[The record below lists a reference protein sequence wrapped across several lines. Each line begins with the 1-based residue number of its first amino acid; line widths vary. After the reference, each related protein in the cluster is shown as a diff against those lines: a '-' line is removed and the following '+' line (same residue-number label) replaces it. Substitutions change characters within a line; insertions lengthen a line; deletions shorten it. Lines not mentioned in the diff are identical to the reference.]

1 MALRKKFAHA
11 LIVAMVWGA
20 LGVPDM
26 AVAAPGGAATDG
38 RVTLRDGIPAAQ
50 QATAA
55 IGTRTGPATALVGE
69 KPQRPKLAPEVTE
82 AAAEGNGKVSVI
94 IRLRDQVNLSTVADQ
109 ARGAAAASGKAES
122 RGRTVVTALRAKA
135 AASQNGVRDLLAR
148 AGATKVRPYW
158 VFNGFS
164 ATVSESA
171 LAQLAASPE
180 VESVALDEQYTL
192 PETTKGAPRL
202 PTWGLEKVRATDVWA
217 DYGFTGKGVVVGI
230 MDSGVDGGHPALA
243 GSYRGRDGDHT
254 DSWFVATGENYPTPG
269 DGGGHGT
276 HVAGTIVGAPPG
288 DVTGVAPGAEWIAAK
303 IFNDAGR
310 ASTSGIH
317 AAFEWML
324 APGGDP
330 SKAPD
335 VVNNSW
341 GADDAYVTEYWE
353 DVNAWVAAGIFPNF
367 AAGNNGPGAPT
378 VGSPASFPQ
387 SFAVGATDS
396 NDQIA
401 SFSSRG
407 SATWDGVEHIKPQ
420 VSAPGQD
427 IYSTW
432 PLALDPDGYHTI
444 SGTSMATPHVTGVI
458 ALLLSAKPGLSVDA
472 VRELL
477 TSTARTEPHMGKL
490 PNNDY
495 GAGIADARAAITAA
509 RYSGTVSGTVRGPQG
524 PLGATVSIPELGV
537 TTTAD
542 SATGFYDLR
551 VKAGTWTVRVA
562 DYGSVPQESRVAVAV
577 DGQHKLDVTLAAAA
591 VHDVSG
597 TVRAAD
603 GTPLADA
610 EIRFGGT
617 PVAPVHTGADGRY
630 AVRIAAGTYP
640 VSAQLTGYDRRTV
653 ERAVTGGTT
662 LDFSLT
668 PLKVDSAPEWREYQ
682 NNPRRTGQSAE
693 PLVPEALTNRWQVDV
708 PGGQSVFSS
717 PVLAGERIFL
727 VTEDGQL
734 HSRAVS
740 NGVELWR
747 FKGGAAMRGTPA
759 VAGDKVY
766 VGGGDDQVFY
776 ALDAGTGAPVWTYP
790 TGDRLTYTTPTVVGD
805 TVYFGTG
812 WGEGNGG
819 WVYALDAA
827 TGALRWRSFIGAQ
840 IYFAPTV
847 ANGTVFASSYDAR
860 RLVALD
866 AATGAEKWALTRT
879 ADSFAAMPTYADGV
893 LYVGTAN
900 FDTGAGS
907 LLAVDAGTGA
917 VRWEADGH
925 GDASGSAPNVHGD
938 LVIAGSHSRSSVAAY
953 DRNTGARRWITG
965 AGSAV
970 SNAMVLADGVVI
982 GGSQLDRRA
991 WALDAYTGELRWETK
1006 MADNVLAAPAFA
1018 DGKLVVSARN
1028 GQLALFEAPGTVT
1041 GTVTGPDGAKL
1052 AATVRI
1058 AQTGASAQTDPAT
1071 GVFTLAHRAGTWR
1084 LDVSAYGYATASR
1097 NVAVRPGRTV
1107 TVDTALQPIGTGS
1120 LAGTVTDEAGAPL
1133 AGVTVALSGTPVP
1146 STVTDDAGR
1155 YEFPTVSAG
1164 TYELRMTRNGYAPFQ
1179 KSVTVATGERTV
1191 ADVTVPRYQI
1201 AVTGDHQGILT
1212 NLLTAKGYRVEATTV
1227 AAIADRAGDYA
1238 LVVANG
1244 ANDDP
1249 GADVFKRFVASADAA
1264 GTSVV
1269 FLDTWSAAYG
1279 SLAHLSQ
1286 HVGDPATVGTG
1297 YNKGDVSVIARAGH
1311 PLTTGLPVGKQTA
1324 LLDKNR
1330 EYAWFSGYGG
1340 RSLADLHAG
1349 TLEVV
1354 GSTIGYEPRS
1364 QGSVH
1369 VLLSANGVSP
1379 WAGPGNGWL
1388 PAAYTVFDNAISY
1401 ALGAT
1406 FGTAAGR
1413 VTDASGAPVSAT
1425 VTVAGTGDKATTT
1438 ADGSYSL
1445 LLPAGEHTLRVEA
1458 LGLTTREVTVRVA
1471 ERATVTTDLT
1481 LLTSGSGTVSGVV
1494 RGGGTPVAGA
1504 TVTVAGVDRSA
1515 TSDDEGRFTISDVP
1529 GGTYTLRVTATG
1541 YLPATV
1547 GGTVVVDGQVTTTD
1561 VVLTRPTRVAVVGD
1575 AKDVVADELT
1585 TFLKANQMTATAT
1598 GWEAL
1603 DQLDRYDV
1611 VVFNTPTNPGKAA
1624 FLAALGKLDAAGVS
1638 GVFIEGASSSA
1649 TSGAGLLRTHLGNP
1663 TGRSFESL
1671 DGYPMLYPTDA
1682 THPVFAG
1689 VGSPLRIMVADEW
1702 AGYYTGHTG
1711 INLADF
1717 GTSDSGVL
1725 GGGVSYE
1732 PRTPT
1737 SVRLLLSGLSAG
1749 SLGSPSNGWSVDG
1762 KRVFLNAVGWAA
1774 APKLA
1779 GYDAQ
1784 VTGVGGQGVT
1794 GIRARIVETDT
1805 AAQVSSTGRIS
1816 LAHPAGTYTLEVK
1829 AFGYQTHTRQVTL
1842 TAGEV
1847 EDVQISLATAEIGTV
1862 TGTVTDRQTGA
1873 PLAGATVQLDGTPRD
1888 AVTGPD
1894 GRFSLTEVE
1903 AGRYSV
1909 RVAAAGHLRQVFA
1922 DVEVTKGASTALA
1935 LGLRPS
1941 PRVAV
1946 LGDFENRAKAHLAEW
1961 GYQAEDLAW
1970 TDVSKVG
1977 NYDLVLANLA
1987 ANTGTDP
1994 GAAGWAAFEDAVVR
2008 ADVPVVWLD
2017 QYARGAI
2024 KYLTKYDGDPQ
2035 VRAEDRLD
2043 GPTQAKVLADHP
2055 LTAGFPVGS
2064 TVPLVADNAEYTY
2077 FTGFSGVTVANL
2089 VTGAQGERGGTIAYR
2104 GRSAGAVDVLLSTMS
2119 ISTYGYPATADQ
2131 PAKNW
2136 TPQTEVLFHNALR
2149 YALDAPPLA
2158 ATVRGTVVS
2167 GATGAP
2173 TATTLTVVETGATVP
2188 VSAGDG
2194 SYALPLQPGTWT
2206 LRLSAFGH
2214 QTVERTVTVAAGD
2227 APTVDITLPVAASGT
2242 IEGTVRAVG
2251 GAPIAGAT
2259 VTVQGTPLSGT
2270 TGADGTYRIAGVPAG
2285 SHSLLIRA
2293 DGYGNGQRPVTV
2305 TADQR
2310 VVVDAE
2316 LAVARVLAVAGDSAK
2331 GEIAELLSAEGYTVR
2346 KWNWADIH
2354 LHIPELSQVEA
2365 VILNGQT
2372 PTPTAA
2378 EVNAFL
2384 TAAAEAQVSVV
2395 MAGQWGSGAIRAAR
2409 TARNDPSGITDG
2421 FTEDGMAIT
2430 YTPSVSHPIFAGFE
2444 AGKPIA
2450 LMRNP
2455 QGNAQQWQWFS
2466 GYSGETLASIG
2477 EEDTGALGG
2486 GVGVKFT
2493 STSSV
2498 EILLAGLASGSYG
2511 KPTDRWTPEAVR
2523 IYLNAVK
2530 WALDASQGGLAGTV
2544 TGDGAPLAGAEV
2556 RVVEADL
2563 TTRTG
2568 ADGTFRLGLPAGTY
2582 TVQVSALGF
2591 APHESTVTVKT
2602 GETLTLPVTMTPVPR
2617 GSISGTVTDTNGAAI
2632 AGARLTVTGPVAGAA
2647 TSDAEG
2653 RYTVAGLIP
2662 GEYQLVVD
2670 ARHHLTATVKATVVA
2685 DQVATVA
2692 VRLKPT
2698 DVAVLG
2704 DVKGALTGFLRG
2716 EGVAAEENDWSATV
2730 TRLPAYRVVVVNG
2743 GDPTEQEFDALVSA
2757 ADAAGVS
2764 LVFTG
2769 TWGAANGGI
2778 RLLERYGDGV
2788 VTVGGQGYRD
2798 GAVGLVGFD
2807 RKHPVFAGITD
2818 PAAIVAPDGYWSD
2831 LASYSGTYLANL
2843 SVSGAEGDAGK
2854 GAAVAYD
2861 FRTARSMHLLVSVGA
2876 VTELM
2881 GPGHGWTE
2889 DTGRLVRNAVTWAGD
2904 AVQAV
2909 PARPALAAS
2918 ATRVSAEKVTLTG
2931 TAEFRST
2938 VDVRRDGVPVGTAV
2952 PGRDGRWTVEV
2963 PLRAGAN
2970 RFTAVATNHAGA
2982 SAPSTEVTVVRYTG
2996 RFSFAGLN
3004 GNGTTVASV
3013 EILGGTG
3020 RPVRVDPGVKL
3031 VLRDAA
3037 GAVVR
3042 EQQMEWDRDEERYA
3056 TRLARLPR
3064 GEYTVQ
3070 VLATVDGSP
3079 IPLDGGKITRR

>member
-1 MALRKKFAHA
+1 MALRSKLAHV

-20 LGVPDM
+20 LGVPD
-26 AVAAPGGAATDG
+26 VAAAAPSSASTDG
-38 RVTLRDGIPAAQ
+38 RVSLRDGIPAGQ

-55 IGTRTGPATALVGE
+55 IGTRTGPAAALVGE
-69 KPQRPKLAPEVTE
+69 KPQRPKVAPEVTE
-82 AAAEGNGKVSVI
+82 AAADGNGRVGVI
-94 IRLRDQVNLSTVADQ
+94 IRLRDQVNLSTVAHQ
-109 ARGAAAASGKAES
+109 ARDAVAASGEAES
-122 RGRTVVTALRAKA
+122 RGRTVVKALQAKA
-135 AASQNGVRDLLAR
+135 ATTQGGVRNLLAR
-148 AGATKVRPYW
+148 AGATRVRPYW

-164 ATVSESA
+164 ASVPASA
-171 LAQLAASPE
+171 LEQLAASPE

-192 PETTKGAPRL
+192 PETTPGAPRL

-217 DYGFTGKGVVVGI
+217 DHGFTGEGVVVGI
-230 MDSGVDGGHPALA
+230 MDGGVDGGHPALA
-243 GSYRGRDGDHT
+243 GSYRGRDGDHAH
-254 DSWFVATGENYPTPG
+254 SWFAATGENYPTPA

-288 DVTGVAPGAEWIAAK
+288 DVTGVAPGAEWIAVK

-317 AAFEWML
+317 AGFEWML

-341 GADDAYVTEYWE
+341 GSDDTYATEFWE

-367 AAGNNGPGAPT
+367 AAGNNGPGPLT

-387 SFAVGATDS
+387 TFAVGATDI

-407 SATWDGVEHIKPQ
+407 SATWDGVAHVKPQ

-432 PLALDPDGYHTI
+432 PRALDPDGYHTI

-472 VRELL
+472 IRELL
-477 TSTARTEPHMGKL
+477 TSTARTEPHMGRL

-495 GAGIADARAAITAA
+495 GVGIADARAAVVAA
-509 RYSGTVSGTVRGPQG
+509 RFSGTVSGTIRGPQG
-524 PLGATVSIPELGV
+524 PLGATVSISELGV
-537 TTTAD
+537 STTAD
-542 SATGFYDLR
+542 PVTGFYDLR
-551 VKAGTWTVRVA
+551 VKAGTWTVRFA
-562 DYGSVPQESRVAVAV
+562 DYGSVPRESRVTVTA

-603 GTPLADA
+603 GPPLADA

-617 PVAPVHTGADGRY
+617 PVAPVYTGPDGRF
-630 AVRIAAGTYP
+630 AARIAAGTYP
-640 VSAQLTGYDRRTV
+640 VSAQLTGYARQSAEKTIS
-653 ERAVTGGTT
+653 GGTT
-662 LDFSLT
+662 IDFSLT
-668 PLKVDSAPEWREYQ
+668 PLNVDSAPEWREYQ

-693 PLVPEALTNRWQVDV
+693 PLTPEALTRRWQVDL
-708 PGGQSVFSS
+708 PGGQAVFSS

-747 FKGGAAMRGTPA
+747 FRGGGAMRGTPA
-759 VAGDKVY
+759 VAGGKVY

-819 WVYALDAA
+819 WVYALDAQ
-827 TGALRWRSFIGAQ
+827 TGALRWRSFIGGQ

-847 ANGTVFASSYDAR
+847 ANGTVFAGSFDAR

-879 ADSFAAMPTYADGV
+879 ADSFAAMPTHADGV
-893 LYVGTAN
+893 LYVGTSN

-907 LLAVDAGTGA
+907 LLAVDASTGA
-917 VRWEADGH
+917 VRWEASGH

-938 LVIAGSHSRSSVAAY
+938 LVIAGSHSRSAVAAY
-953 DRNTGARRWITG
+953 DRTSGARRWITG

-970 SNAMVLADGVVI
+970 SSAMVLADGVVI

-991 WALDAYTGELRWETK
+991 WALDAYTGKLRWEATVS
-1006 MADNVLAAPAFA
+1006 DNVLAAPAFA
-1018 DGKLVVSARN
+1018 DGKLVVAARN
-1028 GQLALFEAPGTVT
+1028 GQLSMFEAPGTIT
-1041 GTVTGPDGAKL
+1041 GTVTGPDGARL
-1052 AATVRI
+1052 AATARI
-1058 AQTGASAQTDPAT
+1058 GQTGASSQTDPAT
-1071 GVFTLAHRAGTWR
+1071 GVFTLPHRAGSWR
-1084 LDVSAYGYATASR
+1084 LDVSAYGYAATSR

-1107 TVDTALQPIGTGS
+1107 TADTTLQPIGTGS
-1120 LAGTVTDEAGAPL
+1120 LAGTVRDESGVPL
-1133 AGVTVALSGTPVP
+1133 AGVTVALTGTPVP
-1146 STVTDDAGR
+1146 TTVTDDSGR
-1155 YEFPTVSAG
+1155 YEFGAVAAG
-1164 TYELRMTRNGYAPFQ
+1164 TYELRVTRNGYAPFQ
-1179 KSVTVATGERTV
+1179 KSVAVAPGERTV
-1191 ADVTVPRYQI
+1191 ADATVQRYQI
-1201 AVTGDHQGILT
+1201 AVTGDYQGILT
-1212 NLLTAKGYRVEATTV
+1212 GLLTAKGYRVEATTV
-1227 AAIADRAGDYA
+1227 AAIADRAGDYR

-1249 GADVFKRFVASADAA
+1249 GAEVFKRFLANADTA
-1264 GTSVV
+1264 GTSVI
-1269 FLDTWSAAYG
+1269 FLDTWAGAYG
-1279 SLAHLSQ
+1279 SLTHLSQ
-1286 HVGDPATVGTG
+1286 YTGDPQTVGTG
-1297 YNKGDVSVIARAGH
+1297 YDKGEVSVIARAGH
-1311 PLTTGLPVGKQTA
+1311 PLTTGLPVGAQTA

-1330 EYAWFSGYGG
+1330 EYAWFAGYGG
-1340 RSLADLHAG
+1340 RSVADLHVG
-1349 TLEVV
+1349 TLEVA
-1354 GSTIGYEPRS
+1354 GSTIGYQPRTPD
-1364 QGSVH
+1364 SVH

-1379 WAGPGNGWL
+1379 WAGPGNGWQ
-1388 PAAYTVFDNAISY
+1388 PAAYTVFDNAVSY

-1413 VTDASGAPVSAT
+1413 VTDANGAPLSAT
-1425 VTVAGTGDKATTT
+1425 VTVAGDKATTA
-1438 ADGSYSL
+1438 ADGSYSV

-1458 LGLTTREVTVRVA
+1458 PGFTTREVTVRVT
-1471 ERATVTTDLT
+1471 ERGTVTTDLS
-1481 LLTSGSGTVSGVV
+1481 LLTSGSGTVTGVV
-1494 RGGGTPVAGA
+1494 RSGDTPVAGA

-1515 TSDDEGRFTISDVP
+1515 TSAADGRFTISDVP
-1529 GGTYTLRVTATG
+1529 GGTYSLRATATG
-1541 YLPATV
+1541 YVPASV
-1547 GGTVVVDGQVTTTD
+1547 AGTVVVDGQVTTTD
-1561 VVLTRPTRVAVVGD
+1561 VELTRSTRVAVVGD
-1575 AKDVVADELT
+1575 ARDAVAAELT
-1585 TFLKANQMTATAT
+1585 TFLNANHLTATAT
-1598 GWEAL
+1598 GWEAV

-1611 VVFNTPTNPGKAA
+1611 VVFNTPSNPGRAA

-1638 GVFIEGASSSA
+1638 GVFIEGATSA
-1649 TSGAGLLRTHLGNP
+1649 ASGAGLLRTHLGNP
-1663 TGRSFESL
+1663 TGRSFEST

-1689 VGSPLRIMVADEW
+1689 VSTPLRIMVADEW

-1711 INLADF
+1711 FNLADF
-1717 GTSDSGVL
+1717 GTSTSGVL

-1732 PRTPT
+1732 PRTAT
-1737 SVRLLLSGLSAG
+1737 SVRLLLSGLSAS
-1749 SLGSPSNGWSVDG
+1749 SLASPSNGWSVDG

-1774 APKLA
+1774 APRLA
-1779 GYDAQ
+1779 GYDAEI
-1784 VTGVGGQGVT
+1784 TGVDGQGVA
-1794 GIRARIVETDT
+1794 GLSARIVETNT
-1805 AAQVSSTGRIS
+1805 AAQVSDTGRIS

-1842 TAGEV
+1842 TAGKV
-1847 EDVQISLATAEIGTV
+1847 EDVQIALTSGEVGTI

-1873 PLAGATVQLDGTPRD
+1873 ALAGATVQLDGAPRTT
-1888 AVTGPD
+1888 VTGPD

-1903 AGRYSV
+1903 AGRYAV
-1909 RVAAAGHLRQVFA
+1909 RVSAAGHVRQVFP
-1922 DVEVTKGASTALA
+1922 DVVVTKGAGTALA

-1941 PRVAV
+1941 PKVAV
-1946 LGDFENRAKAHLAEW
+1946 LGDHEGRAKAHLAGW
-1961 GYQAEDLAW
+1961 GYQAADLAW
-1970 TDVSKVG
+1970 TDVSAVG

-1987 ANTGTDP
+1987 ANSGTDP
-1994 GAAGWAAFEDAVVR
+1994 GAAGWAAFEDAIVR

-2017 QYARGAI
+2017 QYGRGAI
-2024 KYLTKYDGDPQ
+2024 KYLTRYDGDPQ

-2055 LTAGFPVGS
+2055 LTAGFPAGS
-2064 TVPLVADNAEYTY
+2064 TVPLTADNAEYSY

-2089 VTGAQGERGGTIAYR
+2089 VTGAQGERGGTIGYR
-2104 GRSAGAVDVLLSTMS
+2104 GRSAGSVDVLLSTMS

-2136 TPQTEVLFHNALR
+2136 TTQTELLFHNALR

-2158 ATVRGTVVS
+2158 ATVRGTVRS
-2167 GATGAP
+2167 SATGEP
-2173 TATTLTVVETGATVP
+2173 TASTVTVVETGATATVR
-2188 VSAGDG
+2188 AGDG

-2206 LRLSAFGH
+2206 LRVGTFGH
-2214 QTVERTVTVAAGD
+2214 QDVERSVTVVAGD
-2227 APTVDITLPVAASGT
+2227 TPTVDITLPVAASGT
-2242 IEGTVRAVG
+2242 IEGTVRTAE
-2251 GAPIAGAT
+2251 GAPVAGAA
-2259 VTVQGTPLSGT
+2259 VTVEGTPLSGA
-2270 TGADGTYRIAGVPAG
+2270 TGADGTYRIAGVPTG
-2285 SHSLLIRA
+2285 SHSLRIHA
-2293 DGYGNGQRPVTV
+2293 EGYGIAQRPVTV
-2305 TADQR
+2305 QSEQR
-2310 VVVDAE
+2310 VVVDVE
-2316 LAVARVLAVAGDSAK
+2316 LAAARVLAVAGDSAK
-2331 GEIAELLSAEGYTVR
+2331 GEIAALLSADGYLVR
-2346 KWNWADIH
+2346 NWNWADIH
-2354 LHIPELSQVEA
+2354 LHVPELGKVEA
-2365 VILNGQT
+2365 VVLNGQS
-2372 PTPTAA
+2372 PSPTAA
-2378 EVNAFL
+2378 ELNAFL
-2384 TAAAEAQVSVV
+2384 TAAAEAEVSVI
-2395 MAGQWGSGAIRAAR
+2395 MAGQWGSGAVRAAR
-2409 TARNDPSGITDG
+2409 TARNDPSGVTDG
-2421 FTEDGMAIT
+2421 FTDDGMAIT
-2430 YTPSVSHPIFAGFE
+2430 YTPSAPHPIFAGFE
-2444 AGKPIA
+2444 VGKPIP

-2466 GYSGETLASIG
+2466 GYSGETIASIG
-2477 EEDTGALGG
+2477 EENTGALGG

-2493 STSSV
+2493 SPSSV
-2498 EILLAGLASGSYG
+2498 EVLLAGLASGSYG
-2511 KPTDRWTPEAVR
+2511 RPGDRWTPEAVR

-2530 WALDASQGGLAGTV
+2530 WALDASQGGLVGTV

-2556 RVVEADL
+2556 RVVEAGL

-2568 ADGTFRLGLPAGTY
+2568 ADGTFRLGMPGGTY

-2591 APHESTVTVKT
+2591 VRHEATVTVKT
-2602 GETLTLPVTMTPVPR
+2602 GETLTLPVAMVPVPR
-2617 GSISGTVTDTNGAAI
+2617 GSISGTVTDTDGTAI
-2632 AGARLTVTGPVAGAA
+2632 AGARLVASGPTAGEAI
-2647 TSDAEG
+2647 TDADG
-2653 RYTVAGLIP
+2653 RYTLAGLIP
-2662 GEYQLVVD
+2662 GDYQLVVD
-2670 ARHHLTATVKATVVA
+2670 AKHHLTGSAKATVVA
-2685 DQVATVA
+2685 DQAATVA

-2704 DVKGALTGFLRG
+2704 DVGGALTGFLRG
-2716 EGVAAEENDWSATV
+2716 EGVAAEANDWSGTL

-2757 ADAAGVS
+2757 ADAAEVS

-2778 RLLERYGDGV
+2778 RLLERYGDGA
-2788 VTVGGQGYRD
+2788 VTVGGQGYRN
-2798 GAVGLVGFD
+2798 GPVGLVGFD
-2807 RKHPVFAGITD
+2807 RKHPVFAGIAD

-2843 SVSGAEGDAGK
+2843 SVGGAEGNSGK
-2854 GAAVAYD
+2854 GVAVAYD

-2876 VTELM
+2876 VSTLM

-2889 DTGRLVRNAVTWAGD
+2889 DTGRLVRNAVAWAGD

-2909 PARPALAAS
+2909 PARPVLTAPV
-2918 ATRVSAEKVTLTG
+2918 TKVSAETVTLTG
-2931 TAEFRST
+2931 SAEFRST
-2938 VDVRRDGVPVGTAV
+2938 VDIRRNGVPVGTAV
-2952 PGRDGRWTVEV
+2952 TGRDGRYAVEV
-2963 PLRAGAN
+2963 PLRPGAN

-2982 SAPSTEVTVVRYTG
+2982 SASSRQVTVIRYTG
-2996 RFSFAGLN
+2996 RFTFAGLN
-3004 GNGTTVASV
+3004 GNGTTVAFV
-3013 EILGGTG
+3013 EFLDGTRG
-3020 RPVRVDPGVKL
+3020 PVRVDDGVTL
-3031 VLRDAA
+3031 VLRDTN

-3042 EQQMEWDRDEERYA
+3042 EQPMEWDRRGERYT
-3056 TRLARLPR
+3056 TRLTKLPK

-3070 VLATVDGSP
+3070 VRATVDGWP
-3079 IPLDGGKITRR
+3079 IPLDGGKITRG